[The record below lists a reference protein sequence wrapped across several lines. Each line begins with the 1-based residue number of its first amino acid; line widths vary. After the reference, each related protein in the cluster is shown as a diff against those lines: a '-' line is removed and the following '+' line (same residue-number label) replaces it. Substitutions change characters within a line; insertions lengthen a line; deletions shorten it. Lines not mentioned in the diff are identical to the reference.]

1 MKKSIVY
8 KAMALMTAMAMSVSL
23 ASCGDDDKDGDD
35 PIADN
40 SVSKVVIS
48 YNVSLADTWYTF
60 YDVQVTYANV
70 GGTEVTESIDMD
82 WNYTMTLTDVEFP
95 THYAC
100 KVVAKPK
107 ADAPAPE
114 DDEMYRLD
122 RDITCSVKG
131 YAADGSAMAF
141 GDSDQSKRSA
151 QTKGSSLA
159 GTLDKEHPLINFV
172 YNVK

>member
-1 MKKSIVY
+1 MKKTIVY

-23 ASCGDDDKDGDD
+23 ASCGDDNKDGDD
-35 PIADN
+35 PVADN

-70 GGTEVTESIDMD
+70 GGTEVTESLDMD

-114 DDEMYRLD
+114 ADEMYRLD
-122 RDITCSVKG
+122 TDITCSVMG
-131 YAADGSAMAF
+131 YAADGSAISY
-141 GDSDQSKRSA
+141 GDDTQNIGKS
-151 QTKGSSLA
+151 QTKGSSLVKA
-159 GTLDKEHPLINFV
+159 LGSEHTLINFV
-172 YNVK
+172 YDVK